1 MYYSRDKG
9 TFFVSPEII
18 PAIPTLSEFFFVGK
32 EVLISEKSI
41 TFAPQQSERHF
52 PYD

>member
-1 MYYSRDKG
+1 MKPIQLHLIVES
-9 TFFVSPEII
+9 T
-18 PAIPTLSEFFFVGK
+18 FVGK

>member
-9 TFFVSPEII
+9 TYFTSPEIV
-18 PAIPTLSEFFFVGK
+18 PSIPTLSEFFVGK